1 MCVVCVVCVWCRRK
15 LTNMYIVTE
24 MGIQRMVARIS
35 TLPTMFS
42 LSSCTTETM
51 GQVEVV
57 TRTVGYL
64 EKIWSVSMTTSC
76 QTWER

>member
-1 MCVVCVVCVWCRRK
+1 
-15 LTNMYIVTE
+15 MYIVTE
-24 MGIQRMVARIS
+24 IGIQRMVAKIS

-76 QTWER
+76 QT

>member
-1 MCVVCVVCVWCRRK
+1 
-15 LTNMYIVTE
+15 MYIVTE
-24 MGIQRMVARIS
+24 MGIQRMVAKIS

-64 EKIWSVSMTTSC
+64 EKIWSVSMTTSY